1 MCMHVHVALQ
11 LNYSN
16 YKRKHEKINRMKY
29 RKTQDGDLN
38 YRPMGMD
45 LIGWWVARNWNVEKV
60 YCYIIAMSDSSHIQ

>member
-45 LIGWWVARNWNVEKV
+45 LIG
-60 YCYIIAMSDSSHIQ
+60 